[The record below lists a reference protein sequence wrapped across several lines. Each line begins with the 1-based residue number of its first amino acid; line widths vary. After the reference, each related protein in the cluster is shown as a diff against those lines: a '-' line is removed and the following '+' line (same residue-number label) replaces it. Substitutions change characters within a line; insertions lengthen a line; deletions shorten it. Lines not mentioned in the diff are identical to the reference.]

1 MDVLGGSLT
10 MGLGK
15 GDQRHS
21 PVRKAVLSAVV
32 ALAVVGLV
40 AWGAWWTRHPTLFHD
55 SYADGQSAHV
65 QAQRPVLVGM
75 LYSATSGRVSSVHID
90 KLSPRLVR
98 DTAGGT
104 FTFELCTLKS
114 SNTSM
119 GMAAGGLGVLRP
131 YCTTMAPAVGAD
143 FTVGGGE
150 RQQIVMVVTPAR
162 PGIIRVAGLDLT
174 YTAGW
179 QKGTEHVGI
188 GTTLFVRAHPQVG
201 G

>member
-10 MGLGK
+10 TGFG
-15 GDQRHS
+15 GDRKQLSSRQRT
-21 PVRKAVLSAVV
+21 VIAVVV
-32 ALAVVGLV
+32 ALAVIGLV
-40 AWGAWWTRHPTLFHD
+40 AWGAWWMRHPTLFHGT
-55 SYADGQSAHV
+55 YADGQVAHV

-75 LYSATSGRVSSVHID
+75 VYSAPSGRVSSVHID

-104 FTFELCTLKS
+104 FAFELCTLKV

-119 GMAAGGLGVLRP
+119 GMAAGGLGVLDP
-131 YCTTMAPAVGAD
+131 YCTSMRPAVGAD

-188 GTTLFVRAHPQVG
+188 GTTLFVRAQPRLG